1 MWWAHTHIKDLT
13 LHSQRPKI
21 LAVSAARTLP
31 KSPRSARGYWLLGLG
46 AGDLL
51 LVLISVCVKDDL
63 HWQYW
68 PPLKPGGG
76 EGREKTTLKKLG

>member
-1 MWWAHTHIKDLT
+1 MGDAPNELEV
-13 LHSQRPKI
+13 LEARREI
-21 LAVSAARTLP
+21 LQLEIALAQERRAA
-31 KSPRSARGYWLLGLG
+31 AE

-68 PPLKPGGG
+68 PPLKP
-76 EGREKTTLKKLG
+76 